1 MALGMIFQTMYF
13 LVDLFF
19 VARLGDAAVAGVSA
33 AGNVQFIIMALTQVL
48 GVGSMALIA
57 QAVGRRDIADATLVF
72 NQSTSLALLCA
83 IITLTLGYGFSGL
96 YLGTVGA
103 DVATRAA
110 GTSYLRCY
118 LPGLALQFALV
129 TMSSALRGSGVVK
142 PGMIVQMITVLL
154 NAILAPVLIAGWGT
168 GRPMGVAGAG
178 LASSL
183 AIAAGVLIM
192 LRFFKRNTSSGTNS
206 IHFHASMLRVQW
218 PVWTRLLRI
227 GLPSGGEFALMFVLI
242 AMIYFLI
249 RDFGASAQ
257 AGYGIGAR
265 VMQAVFLPAMAVAF
279 ATAPLAGQNFGA
291 GRADRVRE
299 TFRSAALIG
308 SAIMLLPTLLCQLKP
323 EWLVRVFSNEPTVV
337 AYGADYLRIIS
348 WNFVASGLI
357 FTCSGMFQALGNTV
371 PSLLSSAS
379 RLLTFAI
386 PSLWLSTQPGF
397 TLHQVWLLSVGT
409 TLLQALL
416 SFWLLRVQLHRRLA
430 PHAVVPA
437 AAAPTLS

>member
-83 IITLTLGYGFSGL
+83 GITLVLGYGLSGL

-110 GTSYLRCY
+110 GLGYLHWY

-142 PGMIVQMITVLL
+142 PGMVVQMITVLL
-154 NAILAPVLIAGWGT
+154 NAVLAPILIAGWGT
-168 GRPMGVAGAG
+168 GRPMGVEGAG

-183 AIAAGVLIM
+183 SIAAGVLIM
-192 LRFFKRNTSSGTNS
+192 LRFFRRHAGSGADS
-206 IHFHASMLRVQW
+206 IHFHPSMMRVQW
-218 PVWTRLLRI
+218 PVWTRILRI

-291 GRADRVRE
+291 GRGDRVRE
-299 TFRSAALIG
+299 TFRSAAIIG

-323 EWLVRVFSNEPTVV
+323 EWLVGIFASEPAVV
-337 AYGADYLRIIS
+337 AVGADYLRIIS
-348 WNFVASGLI
+348 WNFIASGLI

-371 PSLLSSAS
+371 PSLLSSGS
-379 RLLTFAI
+379 RLLTFAL
-386 PSLWLSTQPGF
+386 PSLWLSTRPGF
-397 TLHQVWLLSVGT
+397 TLHQVWLLSVAT
-409 TLLQALL
+409 TLLQAML
-416 SFWLLRVQLHRRLA
+416 SIWLLRVQLDRRLSA
-430 PHAVVPA
+430 RAAVPPVS
-437 AAAPTLS
+437 APTLS